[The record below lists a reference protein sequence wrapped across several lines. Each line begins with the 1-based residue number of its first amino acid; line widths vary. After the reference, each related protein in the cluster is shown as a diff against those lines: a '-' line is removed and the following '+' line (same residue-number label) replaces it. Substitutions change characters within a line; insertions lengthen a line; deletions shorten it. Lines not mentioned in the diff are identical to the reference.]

1 MAGLFD
7 AFLSGNPWTAIIGT
21 GLQYLGQKQAA
32 DASLDAASGYN
43 TAVTEA
49 VKPKSVFDASGSA
62 IWDEEKQAYVLAP
75 SNPVAGLMGANLA
88 DVYRQRSLIED
99 YMKDPE
105 TAARARF
112 DKMTEAMMPYRQR
125 EGQGLLGQLLQNG
138 TAGSSLG
145 ASAIEER
152 GLKNSLYDAT
162 RLEADRAGVQ
172 SDITNYINRSNA
184 AEDNYYKAAQ
194 SAQELANIGTGIGSD
209 AYTAAAEGGKGLMN
223 IQAQNAADSSLFPF
237 NLGTDLLSY
246 RRQEA
251 EDNLAKQANYASRL
265 NNPYA

>member
-1 MAGLFD
+1 MSLFD

-21 GLQYLGQKQAA
+21 GLQLLGEKNAA
-32 DASLDAASGYN
+32 DSAAEAASGYN

-49 VKPKSVFDASGSA
+49 AKPKSVFDASGSA

-88 DVYRQRSLIED
+88 DVYRQRSMIEN

-112 DKMTEAMMPYRQR
+112 DKMTEAMMPYRHR
-125 EGQGLLGQLLQNG
+125 EGQGLLGHLLQNG

-152 GLKNSLYDAT
+152 GLRNSLYDAT

-194 SAQELANIGTGIGSD
+194 SAQELANIGTGIGSS

-223 IQAQNAADSSLFPF
+223 VQTENGFNSSLLPY
-237 NLGTDLLSY
+237 NLGTDLLGY
-246 RRQEA
+246 RRQQQ
-251 EDNLAKQANYASRL
+251 DDDLASQANYASRFD
-265 NNPYA
+265 NPYA